1 MKFFNVKTA
10 IAAVCVV
17 AAGFGGVKAYNNANQ
32 TEADLLL
39 AENVEALSSGDND
52 FLWEFLK
59 RGASGSAGAFVG
71 GLASAATATVTGN
84 PIATGAAGLAAGA
97 ATEEGVYN
105 GLTEIQP
112 DTPEKKT
119 GNCQETDLVVT
130 PYGCSS
136 IIVRTGQREY
146 CEMTTETTSCGVVN
160 NTCNINGGRDG
171 VDGSHWGGDVGE
183 IPFSEYKGSPYDT
196 PDPTMPNYNPS
207 ANYYQSGLPGAV
219 RYQDS
224 QGQTYQMGRYP
235 DSGRN
240 IRCY

>member
-52 FLWEFLK
+52 FWWELLK

-97 ATEEGVYN
+97 AAEEGVYN
-105 GLTEIQP
+105 GLTALEY
-112 DTPEKKT
+112 DTPQTSKRDCQASDLGVDGRNG
-119 GNCQETDLVVT
+119 GNF
-130 PYGCSS
+130 
-136 IIVRTGQREY
+136 IILRIGEQEY
-146 CEMTTETTSCGVVN
+146 CEMTSEHTSCIN
-160 NTCNINGGRDG
+160 PNTNCVINGGWEDG
-171 VDGSHWGGDVGE
+171 HGGYVGGDIREMSVEDYSNSVYATSKYPSGMRAD
-183 IPFSEYKGSPYDT
+183 IRYTDLHGDK
-196 PDPTMPNYNPS
+196 YNLCT
-207 ANYYQSGLPGAV
+207 YPGTNRTFKSYA
-219 RYQDS
+219 R
-224 QGQTYQMGRYP
+224 
-235 DSGRN
+235 
-240 IRCY
+240 